1 MNYETEEGKLF
12 LEENDYKILNNNLNI
27 LQKDYLFVLGK
38 VLFWS
43 FIHGGAW
50 PTWLHPFHISFI
62 TEQNIDTAKIFEEL

>member
-1 MNYETEEGKLF
+1 MKQKKESYFWKKMTT
-12 LEENDYKILNNNLNI
+12 NNLNI